1 MDVWG
6 LMLNCVGAVLI
17 ATGQE
22 IVTRVT
28 DMWLR
33 AHEAFLVSLGSR
45 DVQRSECSG
54 LLIKS
59 DQVTRCDA
67 SCNLGLT
74 TDVLDSFPFLECS
87 FDRQKILMFRILGM
101 LFHGSASPS
110 KSSAPSG
117 TNRVFRKNLGQRF
130 GELLIKNGNIGATGH
145 DFVASQRL
153 TTKTL

>member
-59 DQVTRCDA
+59 DQVTRCVAENTHVQNTWDA
-67 SCNLGLT
+67 FS
-74 TDVLDSFPFLECS
+74 
-87 FDRQKILMFRILGM
+87 RQRE
-101 LFHGSASPS
+101 P
-110 KSSAPSG
+110 
-117 TNRVFRKNLGQRF
+117 
-130 GELLIKNGNIGATGH
+130 
-145 DFVASQRL
+145 
-153 TTKTL
+153 